1 MVLGCVVNVYYST
14 FHLVSQWGTHTM
26 EAVVEIKNL
35 KEKGESGDSRIRRT
49 LLPVMSSINPDLEFT
64 AEICEDFD
72 DKTSRCGLKINHT
85 FYEKPMM
92 KQFLLH
98 ISLPAIAV
106 L

>member
-1 MVLGCVVNVYYST
+1 
-14 FHLVSQWGTHTM
+14 M

-35 KEKGESGDSRIRRT
+35 KENTAASYEHY
-49 LLPVMSSINPDLEFT
+49 PDLEFT

>member
-1 MVLGCVVNVYYST
+1 MVLGCVVNVYYSN
-14 FHLVSQWGTHTM
+14 FHLVSLCGTLTM
-26 EAVVEIKNL
+26 KAEVEVKNQ
-35 KEKGESGDSRIRRT
+35 
-49 LLPVMSSINPDLEFT
+49 EFT

>member
-1 MVLGCVVNVYYST
+1 
-14 FHLVSQWGTHTM
+14 M
-26 EAVVEIKNL
+26 EVKNL
-35 KEKGESGDSRIRRT
+35 KERGESGDSRIRRK
-49 LLPVMSSINPDLEFT
+49 LLPVMSSINPDMEFT

-85 FYEKPMM
+85 FYEK
-92 KQFLLH
+92 QLLLH

>member
-1 MVLGCVVNVYYST
+1 
-14 FHLVSQWGTHTM
+14 M

-35 KEKGESGDSRIRRT
+35 KERGESGDSRIRRT
-49 LLPVMSSINPDLEFT
+49 LLLVMSSINPDLEFT
-64 AEICEDFD
+64 AEICEDVD

-92 KQFLLH
+92 KQLLLH
-98 ISLPAIAV
+98 ISLPAKSV

>member
-1 MVLGCVVNVYYST
+1 
-14 FHLVSQWGTHTM
+14 M

-35 KEKGESGDSRIRRT
+35 KERGESGDSRIRRK

-85 FYEKPMM
+85 FTR
-92 KQFLLH
+92 
-98 ISLPAIAV
+98 SL
-106 L
+106 